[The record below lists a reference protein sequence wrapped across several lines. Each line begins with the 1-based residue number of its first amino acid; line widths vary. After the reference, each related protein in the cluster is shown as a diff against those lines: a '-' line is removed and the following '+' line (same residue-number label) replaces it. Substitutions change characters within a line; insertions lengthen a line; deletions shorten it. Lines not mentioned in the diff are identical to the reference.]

1 MDGAR
6 AAGVSMDALDQIH
19 IVSDLHLGGI
29 PGHQIFNQGP
39 ALAGVIDHL
48 RREATLG
55 RVGLCLNGDIVDFLA
70 AEDAVYLDPGGAI
83 DKLEGIFEDE
93 AFRPVWD
100 ALAAFVRAPGA
111 VLALVLGNHDVELAL
126 PHVTRRLVERITG
139 GDAAAEERVR
149 LALDGRGYACRVGG
163 RRVLCVHGNQVDPWN
178 PVDFAALRRVSRAVE
193 AGEPPPR
200 WEPNA
205 GTRLVIDVMN
215 DVKLDYAF
223 VDLLKP
229 ETVPVPAVLL
239 ALPAEVR
246 ASTFAFAKIAARRLY
261 DEGRITAGFLG
272 GGAATDAALDR
283 LDGQRALELLTHP
296 ETWGGAAAGARQP
309 APARSGADWL
319 SQACED
325 DAAGLRPADVVAAGR
340 TPAEEM
346 LGLRSLF
353 VEGALG
359 IDPREGL
366 RLALATYLENDRSF
380 GFDVEDDTSR
390 KLDEPAVEA
399 DFVVAGHTHLARSLQ
414 RRRAPG
420 FYFNSGTWIRL
431 IQLTPDM
438 LTPEGFRPVYQA
450 LRAGSLE
457 ALDAVPDLVLQRRT
471 VVSIWAEGDE
481 VVGELRAALP
491 APPPGA
497 APPDPPW
504 RPEPRTRAALPRR
517 PS

>member
-1 MDGAR
+1 
-6 AAGVSMDALDQIH
+6 MDALDQIH

-39 ALAGVIDHL
+39 ALAGLIDHL
-48 RREATLG
+48 RREAALG

-70 AEDAVYLDPGGAI
+70 AEGAAYLDPGGAV
-83 DKLEGIFEDE
+83 DKLEEIFEDE

-126 PHVTRRLVERITG
+126 PHVTRRLIKRITG
-139 GDAAAEERVR
+139 GDAAAEARIR
-149 LALDGRGYACRVGG
+149 SAMDGRGYACLVGG

-178 PVDFAALRRVSRAVE
+178 PVDFAALRRVSRAIE

-205 GTRLVIDVMN
+205 GTRLVVDVMN

-239 ALPAEVR
+239 ALPGEVR
-246 ASTFAFAKIAARRLY
+246 ASTFSFAKIAARRLY
-261 DEGRITAGFLG
+261 DEGRLTAGFLG

-283 LDGQRALELLTHP
+283 LDGQRALEILTHP
-296 ETWGGAAAGARQP
+296 QTWSGAATARAP

-319 SQACED
+319 RQACED
-325 DAAGLRPADVVAAGR
+325 DAAGLRPADVVAAG
-340 TPAEEM
+340 AEET
-346 LGLRSLF
+346 LGLRRLF
-353 VEGALG
+353 TEGALG
-359 IDPREGL
+359 VDPREGL
-366 RLALATYLENDRSF
+366 RLALAGYLESDRSF
-380 GFDVEDDTSR
+380 HFDVEDDTFR
-390 KLDEPAVEA
+390 KLDESAGEA
-399 DFVVAGHTHLARSLQ
+399 DFVVAGHTHLARRLA

-431 IQLTPDM
+431 IQLTPTM
-438 LTPEGFRPVYQA
+438 LTPEGFRPVYEA
-450 LRAGSLE
+450 MRAGSLE
-457 ALDAVPDLVLQRRT
+457 ALDAIPDLVLQRRT

-491 APPPGA
+491 PSPPGA
-497 APPDPPW
+497 APLDPPW
-504 RPEPRTRAALPRR
+504 RPEPQTRAVLPRR
-517 PS
+517 SP